1 MNDWATR
8 NINSFFSSTQVYQS
22 PGQITFHAP
31 KHVSVNLRGQK
42 LQKAIKKK
50 MLKLEINYKKKNW
63 KKTNRSMD
71 KSKRKLEL
79 TSREMKMKTQL
90 LKFV

>member
-1 MNDWATR
+1 
-8 NINSFFSSTQVYQS
+8 
-22 PGQITFHAP
+22 
-31 KHVSVNLRGQK
+31 
-42 LQKAIKKK
+42 

-63 KKTNRSMD
+63 KKKTNRSMD

>member
-1 MNDWATR
+1 
-8 NINSFFSSTQVYQS
+8 
-22 PGQITFHAP
+22 
-31 KHVSVNLRGQK
+31 
-42 LQKAIKKK
+42 

>member
-63 KKTNRSMD
+63 KKKQIGQWINQRGNQNLPQE
-71 KSKRKLEL
+71 K
-79 TSREMKMKTQL
+79 
-90 LKFV
+90 